1 MKRIEVLS
9 SLTGQPIKN
18 FWLGNCGSIRSIPV
32 VIKNTGDETIT
43 NMQAVLESYG
53 NTIQLYNF
61 YFYPQT
67 ISSLAPGDQIN
78 GTLGCGTGVIH
89 RDYAYRNFKN
99 VRLSIRQGGVE
110 LMEQPSVFWLEPLD
124 MQYSTANSQI
134 FTFTDR
140 TVLVI
145 PAKIH
150 DGGTILAP
158 DKDVIV
164 SYIQRVFNS
173 QSQQQVMLEFLSSY
187 PFATTEER
195 GFIMGVCDSVT
206 VGNDG
211 SFCYFNTGNQQN
223 RLYDKEYF
231 DFKMDEQLSSKFTVE
246 YCLPMYRS
254 DFYFYWSDRHN
265 PAYVN
270 KEIAENTEWMSLID
284 HRKTWKN
291 YYPFLNWEAFS
302 KYPAHHDSTLGIL
315 KLRNDLHYFAYGL
328 SGIPVKCRVHIKSH
342 LTSNL
347 EKEFTVKGSYRK

>member
-1 MKRIEVLS
+1 M
-9 SLTGQPIKN
+9 TGQPIKN
-18 FWLGNCGSIRSIPV
+18 FWLGNCGSSRSIPV

-43 NMQAVLESYG
+43 NMQAVLESHG
-53 NTIQLYNF
+53 NTIQLYHF

-67 ISSLAPGDQIN
+67 ISSLAPGNQVN

-89 RDYAYRNFKN
+89 RDYAYKNFKN
-99 VRLSIRQGGVE
+99 VRLSIRQGGIE
-110 LMEQPSVFWLEPLD
+110 LMKQPATFWLEPLD
-124 MQYSTANSQI
+124 MQYSTANSKT
-134 FTFTDR
+134 FTFADR
-140 TVLVI
+140 TVLAI

-158 DKDVIV
+158 DKDNIV
-164 SYIQRVFNS
+164 AYIQRVFTS

-195 GFIMGVCDSVT
+195 GFILGVCDSVT

-211 SFCYFNTGNQQN
+211 SFCYFHTGDQQN
-223 RLYDKEYF
+223 RLYNKEYF
-231 DFKMDEQLSSKFTVE
+231 DFRMDEQLNSKFTVE

-254 DFYFYWSDRHN
+254 DVYYYWPDRHN

-270 KEIAENTEWMSLID
+270 KEISPATEWMSLID
-284 HRKTWKN
+284 HRQAWKN
-291 YYPFLNWEAFS
+291 YYPFLNWEVFS
-302 KYPAHHDSTLGIL
+302 KYPAHHDSTLGTL
-315 KLRNDLHYFAYGL
+315 KLRSDLHYFAYGL

-347 EKEFTVKGSYRK
+347 EKEFTVKGSYKK